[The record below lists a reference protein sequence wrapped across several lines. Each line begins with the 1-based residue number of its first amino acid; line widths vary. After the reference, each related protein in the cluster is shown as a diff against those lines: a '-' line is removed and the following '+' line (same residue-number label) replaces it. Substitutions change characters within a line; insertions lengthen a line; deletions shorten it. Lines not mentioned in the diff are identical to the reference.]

1 MTNMY
6 ESNYRK
12 LLELCPELPNLKT
25 GSYRFSEVAGFMKLN
40 LDVLRRSG
48 NVIVIALSHYYRH
61 PSGDMVA
68 DPDMELEVNLDSGTA
83 EALSYQDIMRYDVV
97 YPEYP
102 SKQAFRPGLRSSLN
116 GFLKMWLV
124 NCKCQGH
131 RLTQKKQDK

>member
-12 LLELCPELPNLKT
+12 LLELCPDLPKLKT
-25 GSYRFSEVAGFMKLN
+25 GCYRFSEVPGFMKLN
-40 LDVLRRSG
+40 LDVLRRAE
-48 NVIVIALSHYYRH
+48 NVMVIALSHYYRH

-68 DPDMELEVNLDSGTA
+68 DPDMELEVDLDASTL

-102 SKQAFRPGLRSSLN
+102 AKESLRPGLRSSLN

-131 RLTQKKQDK
+131 RLTQKKVDE